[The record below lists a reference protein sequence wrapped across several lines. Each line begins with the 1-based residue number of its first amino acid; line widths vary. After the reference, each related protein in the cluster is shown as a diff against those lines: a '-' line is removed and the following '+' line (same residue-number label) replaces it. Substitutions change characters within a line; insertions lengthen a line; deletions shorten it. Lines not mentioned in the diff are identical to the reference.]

1 MKRKILIGC
10 AAAAILFAW
19 IHSAMP
25 SGISGAES
33 GWFAEHIINPVWTLL
48 FGQGMSIEIVR
59 KLAHVFEYTVIG
71 ALLGAL
77 LQRKPLPTFGIGMAV
92 AVTDET
98 IQLLSGRG
106 STIADVWIDLC
117 GVAIGYGIAWGI
129 YGLTRK
135 RNGTN
140 AS

>member
-1 MKRKILIGC
+1 
-10 AAAAILFAW
+10 
-19 IHSAMP
+19 
-25 SGISGAES
+25 
-33 GWFAEHIINPVWTLL
+33 
-48 FGQGMSIEIVR
+48 MSIEIVR

-92 AVTDET
+92 AVADET